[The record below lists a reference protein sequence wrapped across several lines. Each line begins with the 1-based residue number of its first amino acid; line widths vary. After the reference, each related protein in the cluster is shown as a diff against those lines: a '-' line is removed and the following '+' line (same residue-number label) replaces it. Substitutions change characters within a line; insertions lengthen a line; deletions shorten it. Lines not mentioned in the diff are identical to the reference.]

1 MDDETHRYIDKSVEV
16 VSAQNDSRFTKASSE
31 VKDVQA
37 EMSVTKTE
45 LGAKVDGVE
54 TQVGSLRTELTAKV
68 DGVETQVGSLR
79 TELTAKVD
87 SSKTELTAKVDGV
100 EAQVGSSKT
109 ELTAKIDS
117 LDAKME
123 SGFERLNDRLK
134 AQNPLTAWQIV
145 GIVIGAIFG
154 GTTLLAGILFG
165 FLSIS
170 GTTLAAPDNRAEIA
184 EIVAEALAQRE
195 ADSSRN
201 ALPEMAPG
209 IQGQEDDG
217 SSSTPADE

>member
-45 LGAKVDGVE
+45 LGAKVEGVE

-68 DGVETQVGSLR
+68 EGVETQVGSLR

-87 SSKTELTAKVDGV
+87 SSKTELTAK
-100 EAQVGSSKT
+100 
-109 ELTAKIDS
+109 IDS
-117 LDAKME
+117 LDAQVK
-123 SGFERLNDRLK
+123 SGFKRMSDRLN
-134 AQNPLTAWQIV
+134 AQNPLTTWQIFGV
-145 GIVIGAIFG
+145 MIAAFAAVAGIIFG
-154 GTTLLAGILFG
+154 ALMVAGVTFV
-165 FLSIS
+165 
-170 GTTLAAPDNRAEIA
+170 APDNQR
-184 EIVAEALAQRE
+184 EIVELLEILIAQAE

-201 ALPEMAPG
+201 ATPEIVPENQAPASGSGTLPSGERN
-209 IQGQEDDG
+209 
-217 SSSTPADE
+217 

>member
-16 VSAQNDSRFTKASSE
+16 VSAQNDPRFTKASSE

-54 TQVGSLRTELTAKV
+54 
-68 DGVETQVGSLR
+68 
-79 TELTAKVD
+79 
-87 SSKTELTAKVDGV
+87 
-100 EAQVGSSKT
+100 AQVGSSRT
-109 ELTAKIDS
+109 ELPAKIESVDAKLDSSIKKLTAKIDS
-117 LDAKME
+117 LHATMK
-123 SGFERLNDRLK
+123 SGFEMLNDSLK

-145 GIVIGAIFG
+145 VIVIGATYVSTI
-154 GTTLLAGILFG
+154 LLAGILFG

-170 GTTLAAPDNRAEIA
+170 GFTLAAPVNRAEIA
-184 EIVAEALAQRE
+184 EIVAEAFAQRE

-201 ALPEMAPG
+201 APSAIAPG
-209 IQGQEDDG
+209 IQVQEDYG